1 MVAIEDTVQTL
12 RNDLSGILKKYPI
25 SPEERSF
32 IIEKIEDTIN
42 DILKIQHG
50 VFTEK
55 LSEIR
60 GQIGTEREELRASVE
75 DLRQAAVDR
84 LTEANAKIG
93 TAYEKGVSDGVAAQS
108 EPEEKS
114 SFGTINI
121 ILALFF
127 AALAFV
133 VVASMFFGSD
143 KKEKKG

>member
-32 IIEKIEDTIN
+32 IIEKIDDTIN
-42 DILKIQHG
+42 DILKFQHG
-50 VFTEK
+50 VFTDK

-60 GQIGTEREELRASVE
+60 GQIGAEREEIRENVE
-75 DLRQAAVDR
+75 VLKQAAVER
-84 LTEANAKIG
+84 LAEANHKIG
-93 TAYEKGVSDGVAAQS
+93 TAYEKGVSDATAAKN
-108 EPEEKS
+108 EPEERS

-121 ILALFF
+121 ILAIFF

>member
-42 DILKIQHG
+42 DIMKFQHE

-60 GQIGTEREELRASVE
+60 GQIGTEREEIRASVE

-84 LTEANAKIG
+84 LTEANQKIG
-93 TAYEKGVSDGVAAQS
+93 NAYERGVSDGAAQS

-114 SFGTINI
+114 GFGTINI
-121 ILALFF
+121 VLALFF